1 MLLDV
6 LVGHNL
12 GEYITGLITGYSPG
26 SSLSTVEVPTA
37 KLVGRDYA
45 WLSHVIRYSPKI
57 SQKSRIIRDDVVL
70 RPTTDGD

>member
-12 GEYITGLITGYSPG
+12 GEYIAGLLTGYSPG
-26 SSLSTVEVPTA
+26 SRRSTEEVATA

-45 WLSHVIRYSPKI
+45 WLSYVSGTAL
-57 SQKSRIIRDDVVL
+57 KSL
-70 RPTTDGD
+70 RKAGLFVMM